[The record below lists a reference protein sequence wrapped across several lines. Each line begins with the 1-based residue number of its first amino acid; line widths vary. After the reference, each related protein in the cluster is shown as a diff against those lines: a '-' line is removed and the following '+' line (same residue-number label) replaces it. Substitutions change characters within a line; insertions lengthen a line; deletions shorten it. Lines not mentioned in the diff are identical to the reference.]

1 MKSRRYRNEKQQTRK
16 NKLVHARKSKTQS
29 IHKDYSIYDNA
40 VIKGNDLYS
49 VKANTLEECIYLL
62 YKSYASA
69 FTYDKIKKVCY
80 FKIALHH
87 TKSTCDLTMKDF
99 NKKFVTVIKKQVIHN
114 GLICPTYIK
123 HLDYFIIL
131 CNSLHFIVDAI
142 TFVIIFSSFQDVI
155 KIMEKA
161 YPILCKYKNIQV
173 LTLVFDVD
181 YNGINKYNYQCVK
194 KLWCLDIL
202 DYRNVFIVDSDFE
215 FINAINISK
224 EIENRGN
231 NLYITNTLDILY
243 ELDQKV
249 LHSINKLFHKNYKIF
264 PLNFHWIV
272 NKKLFTYFINYL
284 KKKTNGNYIDFI
296 LKDSGVYFEIV
307 MYHLFLFEF
316 FKKRFAI
323 INYTP
328 LSHKYK
334 KYFLFQ
340 MKLDDSEIKAYHADV
355 AIANFVN
362 TDKSKYLMKVH
373 NDRTH

>member
-1 MKSRRYRNEKQQTRK
+1 MKSRRYRKEKRQTRK
-16 NKLVHARKSKTQS
+16 NKLVYVQS
-29 IHKDYSIYDNA
+29 IHKDYKIYDNA
-40 VIKGNDLYS
+40 FIKGNDLYA
-49 VKANTLEECIYLL
+49 VEVNTLEECLHLL
-62 YKSYASA
+62 DKSYASA
-69 FTYDKIKKVCY
+69 FTYDKIKKICY

-87 TKSTCDLTMKDF
+87 TKSTSDLTMKEMDK
-99 NKKFVTVIKKQVIHN
+99 NFVTVFKKQVIHN

-131 CNSLHFIVDAI
+131 CKSLHFIVDDI
-142 TFVIIFSSFQDVI
+142 TFVIIFSSFHDVI
-155 KIMEKA
+155 KIMHKA
-161 YPILCKYKNIQV
+161 YPILCKFKNIQV
-173 LTLVFDVD
+173 MTLLFDVE

-194 KLWCLDIL
+194 KLWCLDTL
-202 DYRNVFIVDSDFE
+202 DYKNVLLLDSDFE

-224 EIENRGN
+224 EIEKRGN

-264 PLNFHWIV
+264 PLNLHWIV
-272 NKKLFTYFINYL
+272 NKKIFTHFINYL
-284 KKKTNGNYIDFI
+284 KKKTNGNYIDFM
-296 LKDSGVYFEIV
+296 LKDSGIYFEIV

-316 FKKRFAI
+316 FKKRFTI

-328 LSHKYK
+328 LSQKYK

-355 AIANFVN
+355 AIASFVN